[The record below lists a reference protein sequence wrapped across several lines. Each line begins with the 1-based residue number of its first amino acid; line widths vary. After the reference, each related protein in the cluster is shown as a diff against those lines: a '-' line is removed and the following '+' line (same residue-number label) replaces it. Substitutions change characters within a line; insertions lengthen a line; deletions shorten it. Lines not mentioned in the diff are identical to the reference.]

1 MKMRGKYINPHTL
14 GLAMSLLAFTLY
26 PLETS
31 AKEIKSISLEEVD
44 SAEQV
49 VIDSDSSLEY
59 QVFELESPFR
69 LVLQFP
75 DATASRKVQPL
86 RGDKSIA
93 NVFLTDD
100 AGAGARVE
108 ISFKGKPAYEI
119 IEKRNRLTIQVAQS
133 EKAGNSGKIAANL
146 RAVKAIDRGGVTEL
160 IIQGENMDANHA
172 AFVTNQGKTM
182 IIDFFGASSKL
193 AQEHMQF
200 ETNRVSGV
208 TVGASEDRVRL
219 VVDLLL
225 AEKAAQQIEATSDKM
240 VVRFGEA
247 LALKKSIG
255 GITVESVEFR
265 PDDRTA
271 HLTVR
276 TDNTDPV
283 VNIYEKGSNLILD
296 IKNAT
301 LADGQERTQD
311 VSVFPGP
318 VKQVDSYRIDEDV
331 RIVARLRGKVGIASF
346 QQGNILTVTME
357 PEDIVLARKKGAAG
371 SGDKL
376 VYTGQKVT
384 FKFKDIDIR
393 NALKLVSEMSNL
405 NMIMGDDVSGTIT
418 MHLVEVPWD
427 QALDLILQAKGLGKK
442 VEGNVMRIAPLA
454 VLREEEKSALT
465 SQQDVRM
472 MAPLVSEVIT
482 LNYSLVED
490 VKKMFD
496 DEKKRSDSGSAA
508 ASSRVEN
515 GVVQNSDFG
524 AGLFSPRGSY
534 IVDKRSNS
542 LIVTDTQE
550 SINNIKRFIKIID
563 KPIRQVLIESRIVEA
578 TDAFQEQ
585 LGIAWGGNFSSS
597 RTAAGGQP
605 AIQVGSVGSSAG
617 PPRGF
622 LVDLP
627 SPQASALGGTVGVS
641 IGAVNKIL
649 NLDLELSA
657 AEIENLAKI
666 ISSPRVL
673 TANGKAAVISQGFDV
688 PFVTPAS
695 GNSPPTITFKKAEL
709 KLEVTPQIAAND
721 NVLMEVL
728 VANDAPTG
736 QTVQGNP
743 IIATKKVET
752 SLEVKN
758 GETVVIGGVY
768 QKSTADNENGVPV
781 MKEIPVLGWLFK
793 TTDTSIRKTELL
805 IFLTPTVVSAKGE
818 SEQLPSQERAAQ

>member
-1 MKMRGKYINPHTL
+1 MNMRGKYLNPYTI

-26 PLETS
+26 PLEVS

-49 VIDSDSSLEY
+49 VIDSDSALEY

-75 DATASRKVQPL
+75 GATASRKVQPL

-93 NVFLTDD
+93 NVFLSD
-100 AGAGARVE
+100 ADAGARVE

-119 IEKRNRLTIQVAQS
+119 TENRNRITIQVAQS
-133 EKAGNSGKIAANL
+133 AKAGNSGKVAANL
-146 RAVKAIDRGGVTEL
+146 KAVKAIDRGRVTEL

-182 IIDFFGASSKL
+182 IIDFFGASSNL
-193 AQEHMQF
+193 SQEHMQF
-200 ETNRVSGV
+200 ETDRVSGV
-208 TVGASEDRVRL
+208 TVGASDDRVRL

-225 AEKAAQQIEATSDKM
+225 TDKAAQQIEATSDRM
-240 VVRFGEA
+240 VIRFGEA
-247 LALKKSIG
+247 LALKKSVG
-255 GITVESVEFR
+255 GTTVESVEFR

-296 IKNAT
+296 VKNAT

-331 RIVARLRGKVGIASF
+331 RIVARLRGKVGVSSF
-346 QQGNILTVTME
+346 QQGNVLTVTME
-357 PEDIVLARKKGAAG
+357 PEDIVIARKKGAEG
-371 SGDKL
+371 SEKL

-405 NMIMGDDVSGTIT
+405 NIIMGDDVSGTIT

-454 VLREEEKSALT
+454 VLREEKKNALI

-490 VKKMFD
+490 IKKMFD
-496 DEKKRSDSGSAA
+496 DEKKRVDTGDTA
-508 ASSRVEN
+508 ASRRVEN
-515 GVVQNSDFG
+515 GVEQNSDFG

-605 AIQVGSVGSSAG
+605 AVQVGSVGSSAG

-641 IGAVNKIL
+641 IGAINKVL

-666 ISSPRVL
+666 VSSPRVL

-781 MKEIPVLGWLFK
+781 VKEVPVLGWLFK
-793 TTDTSIRKTELL
+793 QTDTSIRKTELL

-818 SEQLPSQERAAQ
+818 SEQSPSQERAAQ